1 MSTDT
6 TGTDTTDMDTTRTDA
21 SGTDTGTGKGAGR
34 GSRFVP
40 LLAVGAFALGLDAY
54 VMAGLLPDVA
64 SGLRVSEA
72 SAGQMVTV
80 FTLCYALAAPV
91 FATALA
97 GRPAKV
103 VLACAL
109 AVFSVGNA
117 LSALAPSLPVLLV
130 ARALAGIGA
139 GLYSP
144 TAAAT
149 AAGLA
154 GEERRGRS
162 LALVMGGMSIGTVV
176 GVPLGVMLA
185 EHMGW
190 RGTLWLITA
199 LGLLALAGIAL
210 LPTTTAGPPPA
221 LRDRVRILADG
232 RVAGIA
238 VVSLLGGIASLGL
251 YTYLAPFLKDAAGSG
266 DTVGPMWAWGAGG
279 VAGSLL
285 IGRIVDRTRRPFA
298 VVTGVLTLLA
308 VAHLALPSAAGT
320 SWVLFVPLV
329 VWGAAGWALQ
339 VPQQHQL
346 IAAQPQQA
354 PVAVALNSSAV
365 YLGSAIGSALGGTVI
380 AAGTAPA
387 ALPYCTAGLALLGL
401 LLHLTAVR
409 RATRRGTAD
418 RAADG
423 PDER

>member
-1 MSTDT
+1 MTGHDT
-6 TGTDTTDMDTTRTDA
+6 ATRA
-21 SGTDTGTGKGAGR
+21 RPAHGG
-34 GSRFVP
+34 RFVL
-40 LLAVGAFALGLDAY
+40 LLALGAFALGLDAY
-54 VMAGLLPDVA
+54 VMAGLLPRVA
-64 SGLRVSEA
+64 DDLDVSEA

-91 FATALA
+91 FAAALA
-97 GRPAKV
+97 GRPART

-109 AVFSVGNA
+109 AVFTAGNA
-117 LSALAPSLPVLLV
+117 LTALAPALPVLLL

-144 TAAAT
+144 MAAAT
-149 AAGLA
+149 AAGLV

-176 GVPLGVMLA
+176 GVPLGVLVA
-185 EHMGW
+185 EQVGW

-199 LGLLALAGIAL
+199 LGVLALAGVAL
-210 LPTTTAGPPPA
+210 LPATTAGPPPA

-232 RVAGIA
+232 RVASIA
-238 VVSLLGGIASLGL
+238 VVSLLGGVASLGL
-251 YTYLAPFLKDAAGSG
+251 YTYLAPFLADASDGTG
-266 DTVGPMWAWGAGG
+266 TVGPMWAWGAGG
-279 VAGSLL
+279 VLGSLL
-285 IGRIVDRTRRPFA
+285 IGRVVDRTRRPFA
-298 VVTGVLTLLA
+298 I
-308 VAHLALPSAAGT
+308 VAWVLALLTAAHALLPTAAAAGV
-320 SWVLFVPLV
+320 WALVPPLV

-346 IAAQPQQA
+346 IAAQPAQA

-380 AAGTAPA
+380 AAGVTPG
-387 ALPYCTAGLALLGL
+387 ALPYCTAALAAVAL

-409 RATRRGTAD
+409 HAAR
-418 RAADG
+418 RAARKRA
-423 PDER
+423 ERTPEPVAQAAE

>member
-1 MSTDT
+1 M
-6 TGTDTTDMDTTRTDA
+6 
-21 SGTDTGTGKGAGR
+21 TGKDSSWATSSH
-34 GSRFVP
+34 GSRPVL

-54 VMAGLLPDVA
+54 VMAGLLPRVA
-64 SGLRVSEA
+64 DDLGVSEA

-91 FATALA
+91 FAAALA
-97 GRPAKV
+97 GRPAKI

-109 AVFSVGNA
+109 AVFTAGNA
-117 LSALAPSLPVLLV
+117 LTAVAPALPVLLV

-144 TAAAT
+144 MAAAT

-176 GVPLGVMLA
+176 GVPLGVLVA
-185 EHMGW
+185 DHVGW

-199 LGLLALAGIAL
+199 LGALALAGLTL
-210 LPTTTAGPPPA
+210 LPATTAGPPPA
-221 LRDRVRILADG
+221 LKDRVRILADG

-238 VVSLLGGIASLGL
+238 VVSLLGGVASLGL
-251 YTYLAPFLKDAAGSG
+251 YTYLAPFLADAADRTS
-266 DTVGPMWAWGAGG
+266 TVGPMWAWGVGG
-279 VAGSLL
+279 VLGSLL
-285 IGRIVDRTRRPFA
+285 IGRVVDRTRRPFT
-298 VVTGVLTLLA
+298 VVGCVLTLLTA
-308 VAHLALPSAAGT
+308 AHLALPAAAVG
-320 SWVLFVPLV
+320 SWALVVPMV

-346 IAAQPQQA
+346 MAAQPDQA

-380 AAGTAPA
+380 AAGVTPA
-387 ALPYCTAGLALLGL
+387 ALPYCTAALGALALV
-401 LLHLTAVR
+401 LHLTVVR
-409 RATRRGTAD
+409 HFTRRDTRVPVRGQAPEPAD
-418 RAADG
+418 RTAL
-423 PDER
+423 